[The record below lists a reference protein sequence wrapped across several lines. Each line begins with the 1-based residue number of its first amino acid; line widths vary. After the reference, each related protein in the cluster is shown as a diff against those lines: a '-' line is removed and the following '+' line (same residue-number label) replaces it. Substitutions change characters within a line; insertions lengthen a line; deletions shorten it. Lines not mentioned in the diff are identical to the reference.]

1 MHIPSLK
8 EVVSAE
14 EWQLRVDLAAA
25 YRLVAA
31 YGMSDLVFTHISVRI
46 PGPDHHFLINPYG
59 LMFDEITASSLVRID
74 QAGNKVSES
83 AFPINPAGFTIH
95 SAIHQAR
102 ADITCVLHTHTRAG
116 IAVSSQKHGVLP
128 ISQQSTF
135 VLSSLAYHAYE
146 GVALRDEEKPRL
158 QAALGQATFL
168 MLRNH
173 GLLTVGRTVA
183 DAFLAMYTFENTCR
197 IQVDALAG
205 GTTLIEVDPLIMQG
219 MPQVIKQV
227 AALQGSML
235 VWPALLRKLERMDP
249 GYKA

>member
-46 PGPDHHFLINPYG
+46 PGPEHHFLINPYG

-74 QAGNKVSES
+74 QSGNKVSDS
-83 AFPINPAGFTIH
+83 VFPINPAGFTIH

-102 ADITCVLHTHTRAG
+102 EDITCVLHTHTRAG

-135 VLSSLAYHAYE
+135 VLSSLAYHTYE
-146 GVALRDEEKPRL
+146 GVALRDDEKPRL
-158 QAALGQATFL
+158 QAALGQANFL

-183 DAFLAMYTFENTCR
+183 DAFLSMYTFENTCR

-205 GTTLIEVDPLIMQG
+205 GHALIEVDPKVMEG
-219 MPQVIKQV
+219 MPEVIKQV
-227 AALQGSML
+227 AAHQGSKL

-249 GYKA
+249 AYKD